1 MVFILAIIGSSFS
14 KDASFPG
21 GGGGVGGNVW
31 GFPTKV
37 LSYSAKRYMRLKV
50 YYSFQVKSKEWFIFN
65 HHNAENDYLEILMS
79 KFSGKYFNSR
89 YSFNLGNFM

>member
-21 GGGGVGGNVW
+21 GGGESGGT
-31 GFPTKV
+31 F

-50 YYSFQVKSKEWFIFN
+50 YYSFQVKSKEWFI
-65 HHNAENDYLEILMS
+65 LMS

>member
-1 MVFILAIIGSSFS
+1 MLRA
-14 KDASFPG
+14 G
-21 GGGGVGGNVW
+21 GGGAESGGT
-31 GFPTKV
+31 F